1 MAGDYVLA
9 IDQGTTS
16 SRAIVFNHDSATVGE
31 AQQEFTQHY
40 PRPGWVEH
48 DANEIWDVTLGVM
61 RQAIDDAGISP
72 GDIAGIGITNQR
84 ETVALWDRE
93 TGEPVHNA
101 IVWQDRRGAQI
112 CTELSEAGN
121 DEMVANKTG
130 LVIDAYFSGS
140 KVKWLLDNVDGV
152 KERAQN
158 GEIAFG
164 TIDTW
169 LIYKITGVR
178 AHVTDYTNASRTLM
192 YNIFDLQWDDEL
204 LEMLGGVPRAALPD
218 VKPSSYV
225 YGDTDAGVFGAEV
238 PVAGVAGDQQAALF
252 GEVAFDRGLTKNT
265 YGTGSFALMNTGTEP
280 IKSERAML
288 TTIAWGL
295 GDEPVE
301 YALEGAIF
309 ITGAA
314 VQWLRDGLGIIES
327 AEETEELAAS
337 LESNDDVFFV
347 PALVGLGAPHWD
359 SYARGTIVGLTR
371 GSTRAHLARAAL
383 EAMCYQTRDA
393 VEAMEADSGTD
404 IPTFKADGGAAAN
417 RWMMQFQ
424 ADILGTPVEVPE
436 TLETTALGAA
446 YLAGLATGFWEDRE
460 ELKNRWRLRRR
471 YEPQMDE
478 EERERLYG
486 RWQEAVARA
495 DAPVEGKVALVSG
508 GGSGHEPT
516 HGGFVGPGMLDAACA
531 GAVFTSPTPHQM
543 FEASKAVDGGAG
555 VFYVVKNYTGDVLN
569 FEMAGELGE
578 AEGIETDYVV
588 TNDDVAVE
596 DSTYT
601 SGRRGIAGTI
611 FVHKICGAAADEGK
625 DLAGIKELAERVNSN
640 VRSMGMALTS
650 CTPPE
655 SGEPIFDIGD
665 DEMEIGIGIH
675 GEPGVER
682 KNVAPADQIVDE
694 MLEKILGDSVD
705 FSGSEVAVMVNGMGG
720 TPLMELYVAYSH
732 VADVLEREGVG
743 VWRMPYV
750 GDYMTSL
757 EMAGF
762 SITLLKLDD
771 EMKTYLSAP
780 CDVAAGRPF

>member
-1 MAGDYVLA
+1 MAGDYILS

-61 RQAIDDAGISP
+61 RQALEGAKVSP
-72 GDIAGIGITNQR
+72 GDIAAIGITNQR
-84 ETVALWDRE
+84 ETVVMWDRE

-112 CTELSEAGN
+112 CADLSEQGY
-121 DEMVANKTG
+121 DELVANKTG

-140 KVKWLLDNVDGV
+140 KVKWLLDNVDGLRD
-152 KERAQN
+152 RAQN

-169 LIYKITGVR
+169 LIYKLTGGQ
-178 AHVTDYTNASRTLM
+178 AHVTDYTNASRTLL

-204 LEMLGGVPRAALPD
+204 LEMLGTPREMLPE

-225 YGDTDAGVFGAEV
+225 YGNTDAEVFGAEV

-252 GEVAFDRGLTKNT
+252 GEVAFERGLTKNT
-265 YGTGSFALMNTGTEP
+265 YGTGSFALMNTGPEP

-288 TTIAWGL
+288 TTIAWGI

-314 VQWLRDGLGIIES
+314 VQWLRDGLGIIQN

-337 LESNDDVFFV
+337 LDSNDDVYFV

-359 SYARGTIVGLTR
+359 SYARGTILGLTR

-383 EAMCYQTRDA
+383 ESMCYQTRDA
-393 VEAMEADSGTD
+393 VEAMEADSGID

-446 YLAGLATGFWEDRE
+446 YLAGLAIGFWQDQDEV
-460 ELKNRWRLRRR
+460 KSRWRLRHR
-471 YEPQMDE
+471 YEPQMSE

-486 RWQEAVARA
+486 RWKEAVARA
-495 DAPVEGKVALVSG
+495 KEWAQE
-508 GGSGHEPT
+508 
-516 HGGFVGPGMLDAACA
+516 
-531 GAVFTSPTPHQM
+531 
-543 FEASKAVDGGAG
+543 
-555 VFYVVKNYTGDVLN
+555 
-569 FEMAGELGE
+569 
-578 AEGIETDYVV
+578 
-588 TNDDVAVE
+588 AVE
-596 DSTYT
+596 SP
-601 SGRRGIAGTI
+601 
-611 FVHKICGAAADEGK
+611 
-625 DLAGIKELAERVNSN
+625 LA
-640 VRSMGMALTS
+640 
-650 CTPPE
+650 
-655 SGEPIFDIGD
+655 
-665 DEMEIGIGIH
+665 
-675 GEPGVER
+675 
-682 KNVAPADQIVDE
+682 
-694 MLEKILGDSVD
+694 
-705 FSGSEVAVMVNGMGG
+705 
-720 TPLMELYVAYSH
+720 
-732 VADVLEREGVG
+732 
-743 VWRMPYV
+743 
-750 GDYMTSL
+750 
-757 EMAGF
+757 
-762 SITLLKLDD
+762 
-771 EMKTYLSAP
+771 
-780 CDVAAGRPF
+780 

>member
-31 AQQEFTQHY
+31 AQREFTQHY

-61 RQAIDDAGISP
+61 REALEDAGASP
-72 GDIAGIGITNQR
+72 EDIAAIGITNQR
-84 ETVALWDRE
+84 ETVVMWDKE
-93 TGEPVHNA
+93 TGDPVHNA

-112 CTELSEAGN
+112 CSDLSEQGY

-140 KVKWLLDNVDGV
+140 KVRWLLENVDGL

-158 GEIAFG
+158 GEILFG

-169 LIYKITGVR
+169 VIYKLTGGR
-178 AHVTDYTNASRTLM
+178 AHVTDYSNASRTLM

-204 LEMLGGVPRAALPD
+204 LEMLGGVPRAALPE
-218 VKPSSYV
+218 VRPSSYV
-225 YGDTDAGVFGAEV
+225 YGNTDAEVFGAEV
-238 PVAGVAGDQQAALF
+238 PVSGVAGDQQAALF
-252 GEVAFDRGLTKNT
+252 GEVAFDKGLTKNT
-265 YGTGSFALMNTGTEP
+265 YGTGSFALMMTGTEP
-280 IKSERAML
+280 IKSERQLL

-337 LESNDDVFFV
+337 LDSNDDVYFV

-359 SYARGTIVGLTR
+359 SYARGTLVGLTR
-371 GSTRAHLARAAL
+371 GTGRAHLARAAL
-383 EAMCYQTRDA
+383 ESMCYQTRDV

-446 YLAGLATGFWEDRE
+446 YLAGLAVGFWQDKE
-460 ELKNRWRLRRR
+460 ELKSRWRLRRR
-471 YEPQMDE
+471 YDPQMDE

-486 RWQEAVARA
+486 RWKEAVARA
-495 DAPVEGKVALVSG
+495 KEWAQE
-508 GGSGHEPT
+508 
-516 HGGFVGPGMLDAACA
+516 
-531 GAVFTSPTPHQM
+531 
-543 FEASKAVDGGAG
+543 
-555 VFYVVKNYTGDVLN
+555 
-569 FEMAGELGE
+569 
-578 AEGIETDYVV
+578 
-588 TNDDVAVE
+588 AVE
-596 DSTYT
+596 SP
-601 SGRRGIAGTI
+601 
-611 FVHKICGAAADEGK
+611 
-625 DLAGIKELAERVNSN
+625 LA
-640 VRSMGMALTS
+640 
-650 CTPPE
+650 
-655 SGEPIFDIGD
+655 
-665 DEMEIGIGIH
+665 
-675 GEPGVER
+675 
-682 KNVAPADQIVDE
+682 
-694 MLEKILGDSVD
+694 
-705 FSGSEVAVMVNGMGG
+705 
-720 TPLMELYVAYSH
+720 
-732 VADVLEREGVG
+732 
-743 VWRMPYV
+743 
-750 GDYMTSL
+750 
-757 EMAGF
+757 
-762 SITLLKLDD
+762 
-771 EMKTYLSAP
+771 
-780 CDVAAGRPF
+780 

>member
-31 AQQEFTQHY
+31 AQREFTQHY

-61 RQAIDDAGISP
+61 REALEDAGVSP
-72 GDIAGIGITNQR
+72 GDIAAIGITNQR
-84 ETVALWDRE
+84 ETVVMWDKE

-112 CTELSEAGN
+112 CSDLSEQGY
-121 DEMVANKTG
+121 DEMVADKTG

-140 KVKWLLDNVDGV
+140 KVRWLLENVDGL

-158 GEIAFG
+158 GEVLFG

-169 LIYKITGVR
+169 VIYKLTGGR
-178 AHVTDYTNASRTLM
+178 AHVTDYSNASRTLM

-204 LEMLGGVPRAALPD
+204 LEMLGGVPRAALPE
-218 VKPSSYV
+218 VRPSSYV
-225 YGDTDAGVFGAEV
+225 YGNTDADVFGAEV

-252 GEVAFDRGLTKNT
+252 GEVAFDKGLTKNT
-265 YGTGSFALMNTGTEP
+265 YGTGSFALMMTGTEP
-280 IKSERAML
+280 IKSERQLL

-337 LESNDDVFFV
+337 LDSNDDVYFV

-371 GSTRAHLARAAL
+371 GSSRAHLARAAL
-383 EAMCYQTRDA
+383 ESMCYQTRDA

-446 YLAGLATGFWEDRE
+446 YLAGLAVGFWQDKE
-460 ELKNRWRLRRR
+460 ELKSRWRLRRR
-471 YEPQMDE
+471 YDPQMDE

-486 RWQEAVARA
+486 RWKEAVARA
-495 DAPVEGKVALVSG
+495 KEWAQE
-508 GGSGHEPT
+508 
-516 HGGFVGPGMLDAACA
+516 
-531 GAVFTSPTPHQM
+531 
-543 FEASKAVDGGAG
+543 
-555 VFYVVKNYTGDVLN
+555 
-569 FEMAGELGE
+569 
-578 AEGIETDYVV
+578 
-588 TNDDVAVE
+588 AVE
-596 DSTYT
+596 SP
-601 SGRRGIAGTI
+601 
-611 FVHKICGAAADEGK
+611 
-625 DLAGIKELAERVNSN
+625 LA
-640 VRSMGMALTS
+640 
-650 CTPPE
+650 
-655 SGEPIFDIGD
+655 
-665 DEMEIGIGIH
+665 
-675 GEPGVER
+675 
-682 KNVAPADQIVDE
+682 
-694 MLEKILGDSVD
+694 
-705 FSGSEVAVMVNGMGG
+705 
-720 TPLMELYVAYSH
+720 
-732 VADVLEREGVG
+732 
-743 VWRMPYV
+743 
-750 GDYMTSL
+750 
-757 EMAGF
+757 
-762 SITLLKLDD
+762 
-771 EMKTYLSAP
+771 
-780 CDVAAGRPF
+780 

>member
-31 AQQEFTQHY
+31 AQREFTQHY

-61 RQAIDDAGISP
+61 REALEDAGASP
-72 GDIAGIGITNQR
+72 EDIAAIGITNQR
-84 ETVALWDRE
+84 ETVVMWDKE
-93 TGEPVHNA
+93 TGDPVHNA

-112 CTELSEAGN
+112 CSDLSEQGY

-140 KVKWLLDNVDGV
+140 KVRWLLENVDGL

-158 GEIAFG
+158 GEILFG

-169 LIYKITGVR
+169 VIYKLTGGR
-178 AHVTDYTNASRTLM
+178 AHVTDYSNASRTLM

-204 LEMLGGVPRAALPD
+204 LEMLGGVPRAALPE
-218 VKPSSYV
+218 VRPSSYV
-225 YGDTDAGVFGAEV
+225 YGNTDAEVFGAEV

-252 GEVAFDRGLTKNT
+252 GEVAFDKGLTKNT
-265 YGTGSFALMNTGTEP
+265 YGTGSFALMMTGTEP
-280 IKSERAML
+280 IKSERQLL

-337 LESNDDVFFV
+337 LDSNDDVYFV

-371 GSTRAHLARAAL
+371 GTGRAHLARAAL
-383 EAMCYQTRDA
+383 ESMCYQTRDA

-404 IPTFKADGGAAAN
+404 IPTFKADGGGAAN

-446 YLAGLATGFWEDRE
+446 YLAGLAVGFWQDKE
-460 ELKNRWRLRRR
+460 ELKSRWRLRRR
-471 YEPQMDE
+471 YDPQMDE

-486 RWQEAVARA
+486 RWKEAVAR
-495 DAPVEGKVALVSG
+495 
-508 GGSGHEPT
+508 
-516 HGGFVGPGMLDAACA
+516 
-531 GAVFTSPTPHQM
+531 
-543 FEASKAVDGGAG
+543 SKEWAQ
-555 VFYVVKNYTGDVLN
+555 
-569 FEMAGELGE
+569 E
-578 AEGIETDYVV
+578 
-588 TNDDVAVE
+588 AVE
-596 DSTYT
+596 SP
-601 SGRRGIAGTI
+601 
-611 FVHKICGAAADEGK
+611 
-625 DLAGIKELAERVNSN
+625 LA
-640 VRSMGMALTS
+640 
-650 CTPPE
+650 
-655 SGEPIFDIGD
+655 
-665 DEMEIGIGIH
+665 
-675 GEPGVER
+675 
-682 KNVAPADQIVDE
+682 
-694 MLEKILGDSVD
+694 
-705 FSGSEVAVMVNGMGG
+705 
-720 TPLMELYVAYSH
+720 
-732 VADVLEREGVG
+732 
-743 VWRMPYV
+743 
-750 GDYMTSL
+750 
-757 EMAGF
+757 
-762 SITLLKLDD
+762 
-771 EMKTYLSAP
+771 
-780 CDVAAGRPF
+780 

>member
-31 AQQEFTQHY
+31 AQREFTQHY

-61 RQAIDDAGISP
+61 REALEDAGVSP
-72 GDIAGIGITNQR
+72 GDIAAIGITNQR
-84 ETVALWDRE
+84 ETVVMWDKE

-112 CTELSEAGN
+112 CSDLSEQGY

-140 KVKWLLDNVDGV
+140 KVRWLLENVDGL

-158 GEIAFG
+158 GEVLFG

-169 LIYKITGVR
+169 VIYKLTGGR
-178 AHVTDYTNASRTLM
+178 AHVTDYSNASRTLM

-204 LEMLGGVPRAALPD
+204 LEMLGGVPRAALPE
-218 VKPSSYV
+218 VRPSSYV
-225 YGDTDAGVFGAEV
+225 YGNTDADVFGAEV

-252 GEVAFDRGLTKNT
+252 GEVAFDKGLTKNT
-265 YGTGSFALMNTGTEP
+265 YGTGSFALMMTGTEP
-280 IKSERAML
+280 IKSERQLL

-337 LESNDDVFFV
+337 LDSNDDVYFV

-371 GSTRAHLARAAL
+371 GSSRAHLARAAL
-383 EAMCYQTRDA
+383 ESMCYQTRDA

-404 IPTFKADGGAAAN
+404 IATFKADGGAAAN

-446 YLAGLATGFWEDRE
+446 YLAGLAVGFWQDKE
-460 ELKNRWRLRRR
+460 ELKSRWRLRRR
-471 YEPQMDE
+471 YDPQMDE

-486 RWQEAVARA
+486 RWKEAVARA
-495 DAPVEGKVALVSG
+495 KEWAQE
-508 GGSGHEPT
+508 
-516 HGGFVGPGMLDAACA
+516 
-531 GAVFTSPTPHQM
+531 
-543 FEASKAVDGGAG
+543 
-555 VFYVVKNYTGDVLN
+555 
-569 FEMAGELGE
+569 
-578 AEGIETDYVV
+578 
-588 TNDDVAVE
+588 AVE
-596 DSTYT
+596 SP
-601 SGRRGIAGTI
+601 
-611 FVHKICGAAADEGK
+611 
-625 DLAGIKELAERVNSN
+625 LA
-640 VRSMGMALTS
+640 
-650 CTPPE
+650 
-655 SGEPIFDIGD
+655 
-665 DEMEIGIGIH
+665 
-675 GEPGVER
+675 
-682 KNVAPADQIVDE
+682 
-694 MLEKILGDSVD
+694 
-705 FSGSEVAVMVNGMGG
+705 
-720 TPLMELYVAYSH
+720 
-732 VADVLEREGVG
+732 
-743 VWRMPYV
+743 
-750 GDYMTSL
+750 
-757 EMAGF
+757 
-762 SITLLKLDD
+762 
-771 EMKTYLSAP
+771 
-780 CDVAAGRPF
+780 